1 MKTMF
6 SSIAVLMLSLIARP
20 QAFSAVVGR
29 TDADVPAPDV
39 QYSVPPQD
47 NAVLTESL
55 ELSLNFP
62 VVRTTFLKTTRPKW
76 RTSRAKCPMN

>member
-6 SSIAVLMLSLIARP
+6 SSIAVLMLSLVARP

-29 TDADVPAPDV
+29 TDADVSAPDV

-47 NAVLTESL
+47 NAVLTEVL
-55 ELSLNFP
+55 ES
-62 VVRTTFLKTTRPKW
+62 
-76 RTSRAKCPMN
+76 